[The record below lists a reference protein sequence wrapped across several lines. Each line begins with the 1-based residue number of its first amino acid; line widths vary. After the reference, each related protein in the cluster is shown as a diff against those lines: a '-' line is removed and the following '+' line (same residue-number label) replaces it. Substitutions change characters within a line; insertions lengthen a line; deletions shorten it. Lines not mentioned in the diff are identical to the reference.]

1 MTNRIPFN
9 VIKKKAAKLLSN
21 CDIDLASVDVT
32 NRDEIAIDLK
42 KIADSHSIR
51 IEYHDFSDNI
61 SGVFFKKNNK
71 LFLGVNSNHHE
82 VRQRF
87 TIAHEIGHHVL
98 HTDDILHH
106 DDEKMHFRADRIQSS
121 EETEANFFAAE
132 ILMPAA
138 LIEKCVENDIVY
150 VNELASCFNVS
161 PQAMKYRL
169 TNLGYL

>member
-21 CDIDLASVDVT
+21 CDIDLTSVDVT
-32 NRDEIAIDLK
+32 NPAEIAIDLE
-42 KIADSHSIR
+42 KIAAFHNIR

-71 LFLGVNSNHHE
+71 LFLGVNSYHSEN
-82 VRQRF
+82 RQRF
-87 TIAHEIGHHVL
+87 TIAHEIGHYIL

-106 DDEKMHFRADRIQSS
+106 DDEKMHFRADKIQSS

-132 ILMPAA
+132 ILMPAL
-138 LIEKCVENDIVY
+138 LIEKCVENDIDY
-150 VNELASCFNVS
+150 VDELAKCFNVS
-161 PQAMKYRL
+161 QDAMRYRL